1 MTRKLNRLED
11 YISSR
16 EAADLLSKK
25 FNRRIDPDYIRKL
38 KNVRSHTAN
47 DRCKLYHRDDILA
60 SMVKQKAKK
69 EDVTN
74 LL

>member
-60 SMVKQKAKK
+60 SEVKTKRKAS
-69 EDVTN
+69 V
-74 LL
+74 

>member
-16 EAADLLSKK
+16 DAADLLSQK

-38 KNVRSHTAN
+38 KNVRSRKAN
-47 DRCKLYHRDDILA
+47 ERCYLYNREDLEQVTI
-60 SMVKQKAKK
+60 KQKHPTA
-69 EDVTN
+69 
-74 LL
+74 